1 MIQNIFP
8 KTFDNTYGLKKPQAA
23 DFAMIFS
30 DNRIL
35 LMNKNDGAALPRFS
49 DVATVSPQVYDN
61 CQYLFAIDNENFFLI
76 NGLDLAF
83 AESEAW
89 RFVDQNGLRGLV
101 GESSISDY
109 EAFGGITSFQLNRW
123 YKANKFC
130 GGCGAAMQVYDKERA
145 MICPKCG
152 SIIYPRINPAVII
165 AVSNGDKL
173 LMTKYA
179 KGNYKRYSLIA
190 GFVEIGETFE
200 ETLAREVREEVGLQ
214 VKNISYFGSQPW
226 SFSDTVMIAFRAELE
241 GSDVITVDKN
251 ELAVAEWVA
260 KEDLPT
266 DLGTVSIAYDLIKD
280 FAENH

>member
-8 KTFDNTYGLKKPQAA
+8 KRFDNSYELKKPQAE

-30 DNRIL
+30 DNKIL
-35 LMNKNDGAALPRFS
+35 LKQENGSIGLPRFR
-49 DVATVSPQVYDN
+49 DVSAICGQAADS
-61 CQYLFAIDNENFFLI
+61 CQYLFAIDGEKFFLVNEI
-76 NGLDLAF
+76 ETGLT
-83 AESEAW
+83 EGEIW
-89 RFVDQNGLRGLV
+89 RFVDQNGLRSLV
-101 GESSISDY
+101 GDISDY
-109 EAFGGITSFQLNRW
+109 EAFGGITAFQLNRW
-123 YKANKFC
+123 YNANKFC
-130 GGCGAAMQVYDKERA
+130 GGCGTAMKVYDKERA
-145 MICPKCG
+145 MICPMCG

-200 ETLAREVREEVGLQ
+200 ETVAREVREEVGLK

-226 SFSDTVMIAFRAELE
+226 SFSDTVMIAFRAEVD
-241 GSDVITVDKN
+241 GDDTITMDSS

-266 DLGTVSIAYDLIKD
+266 DLGTISIAYDLIKD
-280 FAENH
+280 FAESH

>member
-8 KTFDNTYGLKKPQAA
+8 KKFDNSYGRKTPQTE

-30 DNRIL
+30 DNKIL
-35 LMNKNDGAALPRFS
+35 LVDKNQGAALPRFN
-49 DVATVSPQVYDN
+49 DIAAVCPDIYNN
-61 CQYLFAIDNENFFLI
+61 CQYLFAIDGECFFLI
-76 NGLDLAF
+76 NEVDIGF
-83 AESEAW
+83 AESEGW
-89 RFVDQNGLRGLV
+89 RFADQNGLRGLV
-101 GESSISDY
+101 GESNITDY
-109 EAFGGITSFQLNRW
+109 EAFGGITAFQLNRW

-145 MICPKCG
+145 MICPQCG

-200 ETLAREVREEVGLQ
+200 ETVAREVREEVGLK

-226 SFSDTVMIAFRAELE
+226 SFSDTVMIAFRAEVD
-241 GSDVITVDKN
+241 GDDTITMDSS

-280 FAENH
+280 FADNH